1 MRADRAGEKIFPA
14 RFDCL
19 FLYFC
24 RPEVDKNKKGI
35 YNELQ
40 DKNIHQEAV
49 FFMEK
54 VVWDDRFK
62 IGVEIVDKAH
72 EKLFRIVNRL
82 FDLSRDASTNQTA
95 YTEGIKY
102 LEAYSMTH
110 FSEEE
115 AYMRSIRYSGYAEHK
130 RLHDNFRN
138 KTLISLKRDL
148 ERSGYSPTA
157 IQRFVGIMNR
167 WLSEHI
173 MLEDQAIV
181 GKAVRQKKKDR
192 SSQIEIIS
200 RTVNR
205 AAQDVLQAETKLVSD
220 DYKGQ
225 NIGNGYY
232 CCQYYDMG
240 GGVMLQLLLGVE
252 DILFL
257 RGIERIPGIRKREM
271 AENDILHVFKQLFQ
285 KMGRL
290 FKVETEP
297 EFGIENLLDRDQF
310 RKEFM
315 KGCPCSL
322 LFGTR
327 SGALVFCYRSWR
339 AKQ

>member
-1 MRADRAGEKIFPA
+1 MEKI
-14 RFDCL
+14 
-19 FLYFC
+19 
-24 RPEVDKNKKGI
+24 
-35 YNELQ
+35 
-40 DKNIHQEAV
+40 
-49 FFMEK
+49 
-54 VVWDDRFK
+54 VWDDKFK
-62 IGVEIVDKAH
+62 IGVEAVDKAH
-72 EKLFRIVNRL
+72 AKLFRIINKL
-82 FDLSRDASTNQTA
+82 FEISQDASGNQAA
-95 YTEGIKY
+95 YGEGIKY
-102 LEAYSMTH
+102 LEAYTMTH

-138 KTLISLKRDL
+138 KTLVSLKRDL
-148 ERSGYSPTA
+148 ELSSYSSST
-157 IQRFVGIMNR
+157 IQRFVGIMGN
-167 WLSEHI
+167 WLTEHI

-181 GKAVRQKKKDR
+181 GKAIRQKKRDR
-192 SSQIEIIS
+192 SSQIDIIS
-200 RTVNR
+200 RMVNR
-205 AAQDVLQAETKLVSD
+205 TVQDVLQAETKLVST

-271 AENDILHVFKQLFQ
+271 TESDILHVFKQLFE

-297 EFGIENLLDRDQF
+297 EFGMENLLDRDQF

-339 AKQ
+339 EKR

>member
-1 MRADRAGEKIFPA
+1 MEKI
-14 RFDCL
+14 
-19 FLYFC
+19 
-24 RPEVDKNKKGI
+24 
-35 YNELQ
+35 
-40 DKNIHQEAV
+40 
-49 FFMEK
+49 
-54 VVWDDRFK
+54 VWDDRFK
-62 IGVEIVDKAH
+62 IGVEVVDRAH
-72 EKLFRIVNRL
+72 AKLFRIINKL
-82 FDLSRDASTNQTA
+82 SDLSQDTSASHAA
-95 YTEGIKY
+95 YREGIKY
-102 LEAYSMTH
+102 LEAYTMTH

-115 AYMRSIRYSGYAEHK
+115 AYMRSIRYNGYAEHK
-130 RLHDNFRN
+130 RIHDNFRN

-148 ERSGYSPTA
+148 ELSSFSGA
-157 IQRFVGIMNR
+157 AVERFVGTLNR

-205 AAQDVLQAETKLVSD
+205 AVQDVLQAETKLVSD

-240 GGVMLQLLLGVE
+240 GGVVLQLLLGVE
-252 DILFL
+252 DTLFL

-271 AENDILHVFKQLFQ
+271 TERDTLHGFAQLFE

-297 EFGIENLLDRDQF
+297 EFGMENLLDRDKF

>member
-1 MRADRAGEKIFPA
+1 MEKI
-14 RFDCL
+14 
-19 FLYFC
+19 
-24 RPEVDKNKKGI
+24 
-35 YNELQ
+35 
-40 DKNIHQEAV
+40 
-49 FFMEK
+49 
-54 VVWDDRFK
+54 VWDDKYK
-62 IGVEIVDKAH
+62 IGVEAVDKAH
-72 EKLFRIVNRL
+72 AKLFRITNKL
-82 FDLSRDASTNQTA
+82 FDISQDASVNQAA
-95 YTEGIKY
+95 YGEGIKY
-102 LEAYSMTH
+102 LEAYTMTH

-138 KTLISLKRDL
+138 KTLVSLKRDL
-148 ERSGYSPTA
+148 ELSNYSSSA
-157 IQRFVGIMNR
+157 IQRFVGIMGN
-167 WLSEHI
+167 WLTEHI

-181 GKAVRQKKKDR
+181 GKAVRQKKRDR
-192 SSQIEIIS
+192 SSQIDIIS

-205 AAQDVLQAETKLVSD
+205 TVQDVLQAETKLVST

-271 AENDILHVFKQLFQ
+271 TESDILHVFKQLFE

-297 EFGIENLLDRDQF
+297 EFGMENLLDRDQF

-339 AKQ
+339 EKR

>member
-1 MRADRAGEKIFPA
+1 MEKI
-14 RFDCL
+14 
-19 FLYFC
+19 
-24 RPEVDKNKKGI
+24 
-35 YNELQ
+35 
-40 DKNIHQEAV
+40 
-49 FFMEK
+49 
-54 VVWDDRFK
+54 VWDDRFK
-62 IGVEIVDKAH
+62 IGVEVVDRAH
-72 EKLFRIVNRL
+72 AKLFRIINKL
-82 FDLSRDASTNQTA
+82 SDLSQDTSASHAA
-95 YTEGIKY
+95 YREGIKY
-102 LEAYSMTH
+102 LEAYTMTH

-115 AYMRSIRYSGYAEHK
+115 AYMRSIRYNGYAEHK
-130 RLHDNFRN
+130 RIHDNFRN

-148 ERSGYSPTA
+148 ELSSFSGA
-157 IQRFVGIMNR
+157 AVERFVGTLNR

-181 GKAVRQKKKDR
+181 GKAVRQKKRDR

-205 AAQDVLQAETKLVSD
+205 AVQDVLQAETKLVSD

-271 AENDILHVFKQLFQ
+271 TERDTLHVFAQLFE

-297 EFGIENLLDRDQF
+297 EFGMENLLDRDKF

-322 LFGTR
+322 LFGAR

>member
-1 MRADRAGEKIFPA
+1 
-14 RFDCL
+14 
-19 FLYFC
+19 
-24 RPEVDKNKKGI
+24 
-35 YNELQ
+35 
-40 DKNIHQEAV
+40 
-49 FFMEK
+49 MEK
-54 VVWDDRFK
+54 VAWDDRFK
-62 IGVEIVDKAH
+62 IGVEIVDRAH
-72 EKLFRIVNRL
+72 AKLFRIVNKL
-82 FDLSRDASTNQTA
+82 FDISQDASTNQAA
-95 YTEGIKY
+95 YVEGIKY

-115 AYMRSIRYSGYAEHK
+115 AYMRSVRYNGYAEHK
-130 RLHDNFRN
+130 RIHDNFRN

-148 ERSGYSPTA
+148 ELSGYSVPA
-157 IQRFVGIMNR
+157 VQRFVGIMNN

-181 GKAVRQKKKDR
+181 GKAVRQKKRDR

-200 RTVNR
+200 RTVHR
-205 AAQDVLQAETKLVSD
+205 AVQDILQAETKLVSD

-252 DILFL
+252 DTLFL
-257 RGIERIPGIRKREM
+257 RGVGRIPGIRKREM
-271 AENDILHVFKQLFQ
+271 TERDTLHVFKQLFE

-297 EFGIENLLDRDQF
+297 EFGMENLLSRDGF

-322 LFGTR
+322 LYGTR

-339 AKQ
+339 EKR

>member
-1 MRADRAGEKIFPA
+1 MEKI
-14 RFDCL
+14 
-19 FLYFC
+19 
-24 RPEVDKNKKGI
+24 
-35 YNELQ
+35 
-40 DKNIHQEAV
+40 
-49 FFMEK
+49 
-54 VVWDDRFK
+54 VWDDKFK
-62 IGVEIVDKAH
+62 IGVEAVDKAH
-72 EKLFRIVNRL
+72 AKLFRIINKL
-82 FDLSRDASTNQTA
+82 FEISQDASGNQAA
-95 YTEGIKY
+95 YGEGIKY
-102 LEAYSMTH
+102 LEAYTMTH

-138 KTLISLKRDL
+138 KTLVSLKRDL
-148 ERSGYSPTA
+148 ELSGYSSSA
-157 IQRFVGIMNR
+157 IQRFVGIMGN
-167 WLSEHI
+167 WLTEHI

-181 GKAVRQKKKDR
+181 GKAIRQKKRDR
-192 SSQIEIIS
+192 SSQIDIIS
-200 RTVNR
+200 RMVNR
-205 AAQDVLQAETKLVSD
+205 TVQDVLQAETKLVST

-271 AENDILHVFKQLFQ
+271 TESDILHVFKQLFE

-297 EFGIENLLDRDQF
+297 EFGMGNLLDRDQF

-339 AKQ
+339 EKR

>member
-1 MRADRAGEKIFPA
+1 MENIAWDEKF
-14 RFDCL
+14 
-19 FLYFC
+19 
-24 RPEVDKNKKGI
+24 N
-35 YNELQ
+35 
-40 DKNIHQEAV
+40 
-49 FFMEK
+49 
-54 VVWDDRFK
+54 
-62 IGVEIVDKAH
+62 IGVDVIDKAH
-72 EKLFRIVNRL
+72 AKLFRIMKKL
-82 FDLSRDASTNQTA
+82 IDMSEDDETNQTT
-95 YTEGIKY
+95 YKEGIKY

-138 KTLISLKRDL
+138 KTLVSLKRDL
-148 ERSGYSPTA
+148 ELSSYSSST
-157 IQRFVGIMNR
+157 IQRFVGIMGN
-167 WLSEHI
+167 WLTEHI

-181 GKAVRQKKKDR
+181 GKAIRQKKRDR
-192 SSQIEIIS
+192 SSQIDIIS
-200 RTVNR
+200 RMVNR
-205 AAQDVLQAETKLVSD
+205 TVQDVLQAETKLVST

-271 AENDILHVFKQLFQ
+271 TESDILHVFKQLFE

-297 EFGIENLLDRDQF
+297 EFGMENLLDRDQF

-339 AKQ
+339 EKR

>member
-1 MRADRAGEKIFPA
+1 MEKI
-14 RFDCL
+14 
-19 FLYFC
+19 
-24 RPEVDKNKKGI
+24 
-35 YNELQ
+35 
-40 DKNIHQEAV
+40 
-49 FFMEK
+49 
-54 VVWDDRFK
+54 VWDDRFK
-62 IGVEIVDKAH
+62 IGVEVVDRAH
-72 EKLFRIVNRL
+72 AKLFRIINKL
-82 FDLSRDASTNQTA
+82 SDLSQDTSASHAA
-95 YTEGIKY
+95 YREGIKY
-102 LEAYSMTH
+102 LEAYTMTH

-115 AYMRSIRYSGYAEHK
+115 AYMRSIRYNGYAEHK
-130 RLHDNFRN
+130 RIHDNFRN

-148 ERSGYSPTA
+148 ELSSFSGA
-157 IQRFVGIMNR
+157 AVERFVGTLNR

-205 AAQDVLQAETKLVSD
+205 AVQDVLQAETKLVSD

-232 CCQYYDMG
+232 CCQYYDRG
-240 GGVMLQLLLGVE
+240 GGVVLQLLLGVE
-252 DILFL
+252 DTLFL

-271 AENDILHVFKQLFQ
+271 TERDTLHVFAQLFE

-297 EFGIENLLDRDQF
+297 ECGMENLLDRDKF

>member
-1 MRADRAGEKIFPA
+1 MEKI
-14 RFDCL
+14 
-19 FLYFC
+19 
-24 RPEVDKNKKGI
+24 
-35 YNELQ
+35 
-40 DKNIHQEAV
+40 
-49 FFMEK
+49 
-54 VVWDDRFK
+54 VWDDRFK
-62 IGVEIVDKAH
+62 IGVEVVDRAH
-72 EKLFRIVNRL
+72 AKLFRIINKL
-82 FDLSRDASTNQTA
+82 SDLSQDTSASHAA
-95 YTEGIKY
+95 YREGIKY
-102 LEAYSMTH
+102 LEAYTMTH

-115 AYMRSIRYSGYAEHK
+115 AYMRSIRYNGYAEHK
-130 RLHDNFRN
+130 RIHDNFRN

-148 ERSGYSPTA
+148 ELSSFSGA
-157 IQRFVGIMNR
+157 AVERFVGTLNR

-205 AAQDVLQAETKLVSD
+205 AVQDVLQAETKLVSD

-240 GGVMLQLLLGVE
+240 GGVVLQLLLGVE
-252 DILFL
+252 DTLFL

-271 AENDILHVFKQLFQ
+271 TERDTLHVFAQLFE

-297 EFGIENLLDRDQF
+297 EFGMENLLDRDKF